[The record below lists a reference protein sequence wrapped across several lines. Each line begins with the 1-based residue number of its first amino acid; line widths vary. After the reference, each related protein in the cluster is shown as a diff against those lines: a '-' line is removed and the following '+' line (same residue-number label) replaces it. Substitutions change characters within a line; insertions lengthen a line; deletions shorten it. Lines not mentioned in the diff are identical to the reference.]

1 MTKPGAAGNGTHVAF
16 LLTGLGL
23 GGAELQAVRI
33 AVSLKERGYRIT
45 VVSMLPPQRFTEDL
59 SRAGIPLVLVG
70 MRRGRA
76 SLRNFFDTV
85 STLRQL
91 EPDVLVCFMY
101 HANLLG
107 RLAGFLARVPRRIV
121 SVRNENFGGRRRE
134 LVFRW
139 TNRLSAATVVNSERA
154 ANSLVGR
161 RTVSRD
167 QLTVIPNGIEIEP
180 APATRLDRTLLG
192 VPEHSFLW
200 LVVGRLEPQKD
211 HDTLFEAFANLDRPD
226 HHLLVAGDGSLMDA
240 LQLRARELGIASR
253 VHFMGHV
260 HNIRDLMFAAD
271 ALVLSSAW
279 EGLPNVIMEAFA
291 LGRPVVATDVGGVR
305 ELVMPGKS
313 GFIVPARSGSD
324 LKAAMIRLSDA
335 DAETRRAMG
344 EAGKA
349 HVAAEYGLAH
359 IVDRWEELIV
369 RGEGRR

>member
-1 MTKPGAAGNGTHVAF
+1 MMKSKAAGNGTHIAF

-23 GGAELQAVRI
+23 GGAEQQAVRV
-33 AVSLKERGYRIT
+33 AGSLKDRGYKIT
-45 VVSMLPPQRFTEDL
+45 IISMLPPQRFTEDL

-85 STLRQL
+85 STLRKL

-167 QLTVIPNGIEIEP
+167 QLTVIPNGIDIGQ
-180 APATRLDRTLLG
+180 APAIRLDRTLLG
-192 VPEHSFLW
+192 VPERSFLW

-211 HDTLFEAFANLDRPD
+211 HATLFEAFANLDRPD
-226 HHLLVAGDGSLMDA
+226 HHLLVAGDGSLMDV
-240 LQLRARELGIASR
+240 LQMRARELGIASR
-253 VHFMGHV
+253 VHFT
-260 HNIRDLMFAAD
+260 L
-271 ALVLSSAW
+271 
-279 EGLPNVIMEAFA
+279 
-291 LGRPVVATDVGGVR
+291 
-305 ELVMPGKS
+305 
-313 GFIVPARSGSD
+313 
-324 LKAAMIRLSDA
+324 
-335 DAETRRAMG
+335 
-344 EAGKA
+344 
-349 HVAAEYGLAH
+349 
-359 IVDRWEELIV
+359 
-369 RGEGRR
+369 

>member
-1 MTKPGAAGNGTHVAF
+1 MHVAF

-33 AVSLKERGYRIT
+33 AVSLKDRGYRIT

-154 ANSLVGR
+154 ANSLVGK

-167 QLTVIPNGIEIEP
+167 QLTVIPNGIDIGPVPE
-180 APATRLDRTLLG
+180 TRLDRTLLG
-192 VPEHSFLW
+192 VPGHSFLW

-211 HDTLFEAFANLDRPD
+211 HATLFEAFANLDRPD
-226 HHLLVAGDGSLMDA
+226 HHLLVAGDGSLMDV
-240 LQLRARELGIASR
+240 LQMRARELEIAPR

-260 HNIRDLMFAAD
+260 HDIRDLMFTAD

-313 GFIVPARSGSD
+313 GLIVPPRSSSD
-324 LKAAMIRLSDA
+324 LKAAMILLSDA
-335 DAETRRAMG
+335 GTEARRAMG

-369 RGEGRR
+369 DGEGRR